1 MELTDL
7 SLLLGPR
14 MIAASTGDSIAL
26 KLIEARHVLPSLFKT
41 GDVKIDVQ
49 LGAKVKSQAGALLAG
64 RKGEFIS
71 TFAAG
76 PQSRARGPVNV
87 QVGKV

>member
-1 MELTDL
+1 MELTNL

-14 MIAASTGDSIAL
+14 MTAASTGDSIAL

-41 GDVKIDVQ
+41 GDVKIDIQ

-64 RKGEFIS
+64 RKGEFI
-71 TFAAG
+71 
-76 PQSRARGPVNV
+76 
-87 QVGKV
+87 